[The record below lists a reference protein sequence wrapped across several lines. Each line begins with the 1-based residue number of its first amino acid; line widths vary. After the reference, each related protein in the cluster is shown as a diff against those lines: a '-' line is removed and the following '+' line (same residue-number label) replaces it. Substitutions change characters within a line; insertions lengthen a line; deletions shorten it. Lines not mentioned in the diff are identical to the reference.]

1 MSVPNN
7 VNNLYSDIFRT
18 RESSSRR
25 YLTEFPI
32 QDGIIH
38 GVPMKLIHTSDSLP
52 PLVNKSLSNSQD
64 PRTIPTMDSAVAGV
78 SGNSTASRI
87 ESSVYDHHCRFAFM
101 RSQLSR
107 LLQQSDASDI
117 CCLSLSSDPSFSDF
131 LLSSQRLDEESR
143 DRMMNI
149 LRLKIGNRNN

>member
-7 VNNLYSDIFRT
+7 VNNLYSDIFRA
-18 RESSSRR
+18 RESSDRR
-25 YLTEFPI
+25 YFADYPNH
-32 QDGIIH
+32 DGIMH
-38 GVPMKLIHTSDSLP
+38 GVPVNLMHIPDSLP

-64 PRTIPTMDSAVAGV
+64 PRTIPRMDSAVDDV
-78 SGNSTASRI
+78 SERTIASRS
-87 ESSVYDHHCRFAFM
+87 ESSAYDHQCRFAFM

-107 LLQQSDASDI
+107 LLQRSDASDI

-131 LLSSQRLDEESR
+131 LLSLQRLDEESR